1 MEDSSL
7 VGTLTNAVKEHSK
20 AFGVAGAVI
29 GAILVIY
36 YCGSINFYPSGLTIA
51 DTLFFLWV
59 VVVFGFY
66 YSVVVF
72 AFFIASTFWVAIFA
86 KPINFI
92 LKKLNT
98 KTDIVV
104 PLPKSDWLMVLGGGF
119 IANLL
124 ILGISYFKGHSFMA
138 IFGSLFLIGF
148 IYTLIENVSKRI
160 NASDKLL
167 DSSGKPINTKPINPQ
182 IVNNVFYIL
191 IYAAPLLFGQ
201 VGGGVTRTTFETMG
215 VRQETINLH
224 IDAKEYKSTLEAYSN
239 DGLIAD
245 LVCSD
250 ICTIKNANILFT
262 NIGTNTKVEL
272 YGKSGSIQLVLPT
285 KAIKLTANPKPN
297 KSSKAD
303 AEKCAAS

>member
-1 MEDSSL
+1 MEGSSL
-7 VGTLTNAVKEHSK
+7 VGSLTNAVKDHSR

-36 YCGSINFYPSGLTIA
+36 YCGSIKFYPSGLTIA

-66 YSVVVF
+66 YSVVAF

-92 LKKLNT
+92 LKSAKS
-98 KTDIVV
+98 KADIVV
-104 PLPKSDWLMVLGGGF
+104 PLLKSDWLMVFGGGL
-119 IANLL
+119 IANIL
-124 ILGISYFKGHSFMA
+124 ILGFSYFKGHSLMT
-138 IFGSLFLIGF
+138 IFGVLFLIGL

-167 DSSGKPINTKPINPQ
+167 DSSGNPINANPVKAQ
-182 IVNNVFYIL
+182 TVKNVFYVL
-191 IYAAPLLFGQ
+191 IYVAPLLFGQ

-215 VRQETINLH
+215 VRQEAITLH
-224 IDAKEYKSTLEAYSN
+224 IDAKDYKSILEAYS
-239 DGLIAD
+239 DEGLIAD
-245 LVCSD
+245 LDCGDVCS
-250 ICTIKNANILFT
+250 IKDANILFT
-262 NIGTNTKVEL
+262 NIGTNTKIEL
-272 YGKSGSIQLVLPT
+272 RGQSGNVLLVLPT
-285 KAIKLTANPKPN
+285 KAIKLTAKPNPN

-303 AEKCAAS
+303 AEKRAAS

>member
-1 MEDSSL
+1 MVDSSL
-7 VGTLTNAVKEHSK
+7 VGTLTNAVKEHSRS
-20 AFGVAGAVI
+20 FGVAGAVI

-66 YSVVVF
+66 YSVIAF
-72 AFFIASTFWVAIFA
+72 AFFIASIFWLMIFA

-92 LKKLNT
+92 LKKSNT

-104 PLPKSDWLMVLGGGF
+104 SLPKSDWLIVFVGGF
-119 IANLL
+119 IANLM
-124 ILGISYFKGHSFMA
+124 ILGISHLKDHSFME
-138 IFGSLFLIGF
+138 IFGAFLLIGC
-148 IYTLIENVSKRI
+148 IYTLIENTSKRV
-160 NASDKLL
+160 NTSDKLL
-167 DSSGKPINTKPINPQ
+167 DPSGNPISFNSTNTQ
-182 IVNNVFYIL
+182 IVNIAFYIL

-215 VRQETINLH
+215 VRQEAINLH

-245 LVCSD
+245 LICSD
-250 ICTIKNANILFT
+250 VCTIKNANVLFT
-262 NIGTNTKVEL
+262 NVGTNTKVEL

-285 KAIKLTANPKPN
+285 IAIKLTANPKHN
-297 KSSKAD
+297 KSSKAN
-303 AEKCAAS
+303 AEKRAAS

>member
-1 MEDSSL
+1 MESRSL
-7 VGTLTNAVKEHSK
+7 VGSLINAVKDHSR

-66 YSVVVF
+66 YSVVTF
-72 AFFIASTFWVAIFA
+72 SFFIASTFWVAIFA

-92 LKKLNT
+92 LKSIKT
-98 KTDIVV
+98 KPDIVI

-138 IFGSLFLIGF
+138 IFGALFLIGF
-148 IYTLIENVSKRI
+148 IYTLIENVPKRM
-160 NASDKLL
+160 NSSDKLL
-167 DSSGKPINTKPINPQ
+167 DSSGNPINTNPLEPK
-182 IVNNVFYIL
+182 ILRNVFYVL

-215 VRQETINLH
+215 VRQEGINLH
-224 IDAKEYKSTLEAYSN
+224 IEAKEYKSMLEAYSSE
-239 DGLIAD
+239 GLIAD
-245 LVCSD
+245 LACSEVC
-250 ICTIKNANILFT
+250 TVKNANILFT
-262 NIGTNTKVEL
+262 NIGTNSKVEL
-272 YGKSGSIQLVLPT
+272 HGKDGSLLIVLPT
-285 KAIKLTANPKPN
+285 KAIKLTAKPKPN

-303 AEKCAAS
+303 AEKRAAS